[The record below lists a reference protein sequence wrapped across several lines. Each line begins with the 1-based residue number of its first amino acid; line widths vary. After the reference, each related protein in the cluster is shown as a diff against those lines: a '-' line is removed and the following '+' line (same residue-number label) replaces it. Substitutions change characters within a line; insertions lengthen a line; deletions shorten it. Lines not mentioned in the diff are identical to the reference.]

1 MPKAKQKWNAIR
13 VGNSLFKEI
22 KDFSKEKDRPM
33 ASVIRMLWTRHKK
46 EVKKDGV

>member
-13 VGNSLFKEI
+13 VGNTLFKEI
-22 KDFSKEKDRPM
+22 KEFSRANDRPM

-46 EVKKDGV
+46 GVKKNGL